1 MVLLQYLSMQYAV
14 WFLYVTT
21 FSITGFISN
30 IIPSELNMKKKIFKT
45 ISNCNTTDIH
55 ARFFKSLQSLHQ
67 ETMSIIILHEP
78 QGLTTD
84 LFISAIFFLPLPL
97 PQSNTLFVNITEFG

>member
-1 MVLLQYLSMQYAV
+1 M
-14 WFLYVTT
+14 T
-21 FSITGFISN
+21 FSITGFITN
-30 IIPSELNMKKKIFKT
+30 IIPSELNVKKAVFKT

-78 QGLTTD
+78 QGLTID
-84 LFISAIFFLPLPL
+84 LFISAFFFFLPLPI
-97 PQSNTLFVNITEFG
+97 PQGNTLLANITDFG